1 MKKPTLFKRNTNAIA
16 LSLLLLASSP
26 QTVFAEDAAEPAPA
40 NPYSSTHT
48 VVLDDGTSLDIVIAN
63 SPAPPPRPKLAAK
76 SVAVSPVAAIG
87 DVKIAGVPAFAW
99 SYGST
104 NTAGA
109 IIAGY
114 YDRAGFANMYTGPTD
129 GGCMPLTNASWGAS
143 NLGGNECP
151 LSATR
156 QGVDGRATRGHV
168 DDYYVQ
174 EGNIGPDPY
183 FGNWQEHASGE
194 CTGDY
199 MKTSK
204 WFPESSTDPIFSQTI
219 NTDGAAVFIFDVT
232 GAPVTASMLE
242 AQRLPYN
249 SLDQYDAG
257 YGLKLFF
264 ESRGYTVSTMYNQYI
279 APFKAAGF
287 TYAQYKAEIDAGR
300 PVMLHLS
307 GHIVAGIGYNDL
319 TASEADNKIIFHD
332 SYDYIDHTMNW
343 GGVYYSA
350 ADPNHNFPF
359 THNAVTIVTLTDA
372 IDPSTGC
379 GKKFPWA
386 MFLPTIIGPK

>member
-26 QTVFAEDAAEPAPA
+26 QTAFAEDAAEPAPA

-63 SPAPPPRPKLAAK
+63 SPALPPQQKLAAK
-76 SVAVSPVAAIG
+76 SVTVSPVAAIG

-99 SYGST
+99 SYGSS

-109 IIAGY
+109 MIAGY

-129 GGCMPLTNASWGAS
+129 GGCMPLTNASWGTS
-143 NLGGNECP
+143 NLEGNECP

-156 QGVDGRATRGHV
+156 QGVDGRTTRGHV

-183 FGNWQEHASGE
+183 FGNWQEHALGE

-204 WFPESSTDPIFSQTI
+204 WFPNSSTEPIFTENI
-219 NTDGAAVFIFDVT
+219 NRDGAAVFIFDVT
-232 GAPVTASMLE
+232 GAPVTASYLE
-242 AQRLPYN
+242 GNGY
-249 SLDQYDAG
+249 DQYDAG

-279 APFKAAGF
+279 APLETAGF

-307 GHIVAGIGYNDL
+307 GHIVVGIGYNDL
-319 TASEADNKIIFHD
+319 TVSETDNKIIFHD
-332 SYDYIDHTMNW
+332 SYDYVDHTMLW
-343 GGVYYSA
+343 GGTYNTV
-350 ADPNHNFPF
+350 F
-359 THNAVTIVTLTDA
+359 THNAVTIVTLADA
-372 IDPSTGC
+372 IDPSAGC

-386 MFLPTIIGPK
+386 MFLPTIIGPKK

>member
-1 MKKPTLFKRNTNAIA
+1 MKKSTLFKRNINAIA
-16 LSLLLLASSP
+16 LSLLFLAST
-26 QTVFAEDAAEPAPA
+26 QTVFADTAEPAPA

-48 VVLDDGTSLDIVIAN
+48 VVLDDGTSLDIVIAS
-63 SPAPPPRPKLAAK
+63 SPALPPQQKLAAK
-76 SVAVSPVAAIG
+76 SAAVSPVAAIG

-99 SYGST
+99 SYGSS

-109 IIAGY
+109 MIAGY

-129 GGCMPLTNASWGAS
+129 GGCMPLTNSNWGNS
-143 NLGGNECP
+143 DKDLGGHECP

-156 QGVDGRATRGHV
+156 QGVDGRTTRGHV

-174 EGNIGPDPY
+174 EGTIGPDPY
-183 FGNWQEHASGE
+183 VVNTWTEHAAGE

-204 WFPESSTDPIFSQTI
+204 WFPGSSSVLPGLAEDI
-219 NTDGAAVFIFDVT
+219 NRDGAAVFIFDLT
-232 GAPVTASMLE
+232 GFPVTASYLE
-242 AQRLPYN
+242 SIGYA
-249 SLDQYDAG
+249 QYDAG

-279 APFKAAGF
+279 APLETAGF

-307 GHIVAGIGYNDL
+307 GHIVVGIGYNNL
-319 TASEADNKIIFHD
+319 TNSETDNKIIFHD
-332 SYDYIDHTMNW
+332 SYDYVDHTMNW

-350 ADPNHNFPF
+350 ADPNHLFPF
-359 THNAVTIVTLTDA
+359 THNAVTIVTLADA
-372 IDPSTGC
+372 IDPSAGC